1 MTQRLDLDDTFGAMY
16 IGAMISMGLYGI
28 TTLQT
33 FFYFRNYERDDLEVK
48 ALVIGVWILDTLHVV
63 FMCHA
68 MHYYLI
74 VRYGMPQTLLTG
86 IWSLYASLLTNII
99 TAFISQTF
107 FTKRIHYLCPRP
119 FKWFLTTATG
129 LIVLAHF
136 VFGIATVVYFYLLK
150 DFSRLKE
157 ADHVAVVPFGV
168 TAVVS
173 DIVVA
178 AALVMLLDR
187 SRTEFEETNSL
198 INKLIVLAI
207 NRCVLTSVVAIIEV
221 ILFLTIR
228 NSLYAFAID
237 FIIGKLYA
245 NSLLAHLNSRRSLS
259 KRGSSRRTFTGTSF
273 DVAAPNVISLSIVGS
288 STNPESSGRG
298 APSIDHSGLEENSSH
313 RTGLLAADKRHR
325 RPISEPLE
333 S

>member
-1 MTQRLDLDDTFGAMY
+1 MATMTQRLDLDDTFGAMY

-48 ALVIGVWILDTLHVV
+48 ALVCLLQLPLNLRETHRNGTGDWRLPVVQWKDSGYSPRRVHVP
-63 FMCHA
+63 CHA
-68 MHYYLI
+68 
-74 VRYGMPQTLLTG
+74 LLPHC
-86 IWSLYASLLTNII
+86 SLWNAPNFVDGDLVSLCVVVNQYNHCLYISNLLHEKDSLL
-99 TAFISQTF
+99 
-107 FTKRIHYLCPRP
+107 P

-237 FIIGKLYA
+237 FIIGKCEA
-245 NSLLAHLNSRRSLS
+245 IFSSLS
-259 KRGSSRRTFTGTSF
+259 TWWLRSCSIRKLSVSTLEFAPVSVKTG
-273 DVAAPNVISLSIVGS
+273 II
-288 STNPESSGRG
+288 
-298 APSIDHSGLEENSSH
+298 
-313 RTGLLAADKRHR
+313 
-325 RPISEPLE
+325 
-333 S
+333 